1 MQMIRYFSRVEKLAP
16 YQALELQL
24 FRTASLFV
32 MDMLRAQ
39 VGRPYNRPKSRMR
52 PQRPWQPLSAQAT

>member
-1 MQMIRYFSRVEKLAP
+1 MHAAQWIGPGCMQMIRYYSRVEKLAP

-24 FRTASLFV
+24 YRTASLFV

-39 VGRPYNRPKSRMR
+39 VGR
-52 PQRPWQPLSAQAT
+52 